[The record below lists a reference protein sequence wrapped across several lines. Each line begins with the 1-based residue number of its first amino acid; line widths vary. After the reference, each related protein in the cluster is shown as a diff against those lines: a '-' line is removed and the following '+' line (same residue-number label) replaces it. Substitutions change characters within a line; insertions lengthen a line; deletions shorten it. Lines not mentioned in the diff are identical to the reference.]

1 MLLLSLIP
9 ARFGQR
15 KADRLPYLDI
25 EGEVPTG
32 LTAFQTYQ
40 VYNGLDAAIT
50 AQLAPAIRGQ
60 MGPNHLLTYRREMR
74 VLSLCLEMSSKGYPV
89 EPWSNAELLY
99 ALEKDEKRA
108 QRLLD
113 LFCEAVDARKINPR
127 SPKDVAWLFY
137 EHLGLPTIFEYD
149 RKTKQKKVSTDI
161 KALEKLRVNYPI
173 ASPLVNAILAVRES
187 SKMGSVF
194 KRGLE
199 PDTGNLRCHFSPT
212 GTETGRLASQQNP
225 YGRGTNAQNLTDRV
239 RAVICAPDGY
249 AILNLDLKTAESIAV
264 GYLSKCRAYIDAC
277 LSGDVHTAGCR
288 LVFEDVEWTGD
299 IEKDKELAEEPYYR
313 WFTRRD
319 LMKKGGHATNYYGK
333 PLTLQKVAFS
343 GQVTVD
349 FVERFQEKYYGAFPE
364 IQAWQLETIAAIQ
377 TSGILVTPMGR
388 ERRFWGRPDDTAT
401 HREAIAFRP
410 QSLVG
415 DVMNEGLC
423 QVQEW
428 LLKECKDAKTFLG
441 RKGRL
446 LPFKPDTVDLRAQVH
461 DAGVFLI
468 PIEAL
473 DTLAPIIQ
481 TKLQYPVD
489 FGELGQMIIPSDMM
503 VGRRWCKAP
512 KKLLEGDKFMSKY
525 MVEGLKSWKPGKP
538 LHWL

>member
-1 MLLLSLIP
+1 M
-9 ARFGQR
+9 
-15 KADRLPYLDI
+15 PYLDI
-25 EGEVPTG
+25 EGELPQG
-32 LTAFQTYQ
+32 LTPFQTYQ
-40 VYNGLDAAIT
+40 VYNGLDASVT
-50 AQLAPAIRGQ
+50 AQLVPAIRSQ
-60 MGPNHLLTYRREMR
+60 MNANHKLTYRREMR
-74 VLSLCLEMSSKGYPV
+74 VLALCLEMSTKGYPT
-89 EPWSNAELLY
+89 EQWSLAELLFE
-99 ALEKDEKRA
+99 LDKDEKRA
-108 QRLLD
+108 QHLLD
-113 LFCEAVDARKINPR
+113 LFCEAVDARKVNPR

-137 EHLGLPTIFEYD
+137 EHLGLPTVYEYD

-173 ASPLVNAILAVRES
+173 ATPLVNAILAVRES

-199 PDTGNLRCHFSPT
+199 PESGNLRCHFSPT
-212 GTETGRLASQQNP
+212 GTDTGRLASQQNP

-239 RAVICAPDGY
+239 RSVVCAPDGY

-264 GYLSKCRAYIDAC
+264 GYLSRCRSYIDAC

-288 LVFEDVEWTGD
+288 LVFDDLDWPDD
-299 IEKDKELAEEPYYR
+299 IEEAKELAEQKYYR

-333 PLTLQKVAFS
+333 PPTLQKVAFS

-349 FVERFQEKYYGAFPE
+349 FVESFQEKYYAAFPE
-364 IQAWQLETIAAIQ
+364 IRAWQIETIAQIQ
-377 TSGILVTPMGR
+377 ATGILVSPMGR
-388 ERRFWGRPDDTAT
+388 ERRFWGRPDDSAT
-401 HREAIAFRP
+401 HRAAIAHGP
-410 QSLVG
+410 QGLVG
-415 DVMNEGLC
+415 DVINEGLC

-428 LLKECKDAKTFLG
+428 LLKECRDARSFIG

-446 LPFKPDTVDLRAQVH
+446 IPFTPRVADLRAQVH
-461 DAGVFLI
+461 DAGVFLV
-468 PIEAL
+468 PIDAL

-481 TKLQYPVD
+481 EKLSYPVD
-489 FGELGQMIIPSDMM
+489 FGELGQMVIPSDMT

-512 KKLLEGDKFMSKY
+512 KALEPDDKFMRNY

-538 LHWL
+538 LHWLA